1 MSISHAYLMSVNQMV
16 QHIYLSKCYPLSK
29 HYSKAFSFTSLLK
42 DGSEASLLFYRI
54 GSLHMFLSVYIYP
67 LNAYSQCIFYL
78 WWWQVVVN
86 YLVFVQLTV
95 LVLLFSLFLKCD
107 DDETNEDVHHEESN
121 DDDVDNKEDG
131 DLNPVIID
139 GSHILHVGINGP
151 IQQPESK
158 QDPNAEK
165 ICNCL
170 QAL

>member
-1 MSISHAYLMSVNQMV
+1 MSAKPAY
-16 QHIYLSKCYPLSK
+16 
-29 HYSKAFSFTSLLK
+29 SFILL
-42 DGSEASLLFYRI
+42 ASLTFFLLCAFVGKLNI
-54 GSLHMFLSVYIYP
+54 FLSVGIY
-67 LNAYSQCIFYL
+67 LLKAYSQCIFYL
-78 WWWQVVVN
+78 WWQQGVVN
-86 YLVFVQLTV
+86 YLVFVQLAV

-139 GSHILHVGINGP
+139 GSHIFHVGINGP

-158 QDPNAEK
+158 QEPNAEK

-170 QAL
+170 EAL